1 MRDPIKLALF
11 LALVSTQAF
20 AQVQLTVPDNV
31 QVMVINEE
39 HSQYSKLGLKNQ
51 TQFILPDGESQI
63 LFRVTQVVREDGSTK
78 SKFKSGPMLLSFVA
92 KEQDIALQLPRFQT
106 MDEAK
111 AFAKAP
117 SISLVSRGKK
127 LDFRSDSLDTGFNLT
142 PDYVREVQDYNR
154 KQGLASVNFG
164 FVTDSRYD
172 KPNVAKLPQS
182 ANLQPVKSA
191 QAATNLPAQNAE
203 SMLQFWFAQAD
214 SQQQKRFMAWAVQNI
229 K

>member
-11 LALVSTQAF
+11 LALVSTPAF
-20 AQVQLTVPDNV
+20 AQVKLTVPDNV

-51 TQFILPDGESQI
+51 TQFALPDGESQI
-63 LFRVTQVVREDGSTK
+63 LFRVTQVVREDGSTRN
-78 SKFKSGPMLLSFVA
+78 KFKSGPMLLSFVA
-92 KEQDIALQLPRFQT
+92 KEQEIALQLPRFQT

-111 AFAKAP
+111 AFEKAP
-117 SISLVSRGKK
+117 SIALMSGGKK
-127 LDFRSDSLDTGFNLT
+127 LNFRSDALNTGFNLM

-154 KQGLASVNFG
+154 KQGLAAVNFG
-164 FVTDSRYD
+164 FITDSRYD
-172 KPNVAKLPQS
+172 KRTLAQVS
-182 ANLQPVKSA
+182 QPVNTQPA
-191 QAATNLPAQNAE
+191 INAAALNASEQNAE
-203 SMLQFWFAQAD
+203 SMLQFWFAKAD